1 MATYE
6 KRGNKWRVKV
16 RRKGISKSESFRT
29 KAEGRNWAAQIESE
43 IDTGKHTKESKH
55 TLAEALVRFRDEV
68 SPTREGS
75 RWESVRLNKLISELP
90 KINILLSD
98 VDPEYIAAW
107 RDERLKKVLP
117 SSVNRELN
125 VLSAVFTQAVR
136 EWRWCQENPVR
147 LVKRPKNP
155 KARDRL
161 ISPEERKSL
170 LEALGYIDGEEP
182 SRSGHY
188 VAYAFLVAL
197 ETAMRAGEILSLSR
211 EKVFEKRVRVKGKNG
226 DLRDV
231 PLSAEARSLLSVLL
245 AMEPDKAAPL
255 FKVSS
260 ASVSVLFRKA
270 CRKKGIED
278 LTFHDTRHD
287 AITRL
292 AKKLEVL
299 DLARMVGHRDLRSLM
314 IYYNET
320 ADSIA
325 DRLD

>member
-29 KAEGRNWAAQIESE
+29 KAEGRNWATQIESE
-43 IDTGKHTKESKH
+43 IDTGKHTKESNH
-55 TLAEALVRFRDEV
+55 TLAEALTRFRDEV
-68 SPTREGS
+68 APTREGS
-75 RWESVRLNKLISELP
+75 RWEMVRLNKFLSTLP
-90 KINILLSD
+90 EINRLLSE
-98 VDPEYIAAW
+98 VDPEYVAAW

-125 VLSAVFTQAVR
+125 VLSAVFTQAAR
-136 EWRWCQENPVR
+136 EWRWCTENPVR

-161 ISPEERKSL
+161 ISSDERERL
-170 LEALGYIDGEEP
+170 LEALGYVDGEEP
-182 SRSGHY
+182 QRPGNY
-188 VAYAFLVAL
+188 VAYAFLLAL
-197 ETAMRAGEILSLSR
+197 ETGMRAGEILSLSR

-226 DLRDV
+226 DYRDV
-231 PLSAEARSLLSVLL
+231 PLSSKARELIGVLL
-245 AMEPDKAAPL
+245 AMESDQQAPL

-260 ASVSVLFRKA
+260 ASLSTLFRKA
-270 CRKKGIED
+270 CNRTGVED

-287 AITRL
+287 AVTRL

-299 DLARMVGHRDLRSLM
+299 DLARMIGHRDLRSLM